1 MKYQNDLNNLFMQ
14 TYNSKT
20 ISILSCGWLGE
31 SLAIDLLEK
40 DYKVKGAT
48 TSLDKKERLS
58 EKGIEAFHLRFED
71 LNNEMIAFLNSEIL
85 VLNLT
90 IKDTELYKQFLPVLE
105 QSPIKK
111 LILISSTGVYKNS
124 EHPIDEQSELSESP
138 WVEIENFM
146 KDNLNYQTTILRF
159 SGLFGGNRKP
169 GNFLSGKKVKNAN
182 APVNLIHRDDC
193 IQIINE
199 VIKQDVWAE
208 CFNCTADTHPSKK
221 EFYTKAAELIGAQL
235 PIFDEEEGS
244 HSSFKLISNEKLKRR
259 LNYEFIHSDLMKVL

>member
-1 MKYQNDLNNLFMQ
+1 MPYLN
-14 TYNSKT
+14 S

-31 SLAIDLLEK
+31 SLAVNMLEK
-40 DYKVKGAT
+40 GFNVKGAT
-48 TSLDKKERLS
+48 TSLDKKERLA
-58 EKGIEAFHLRFED
+58 EKGIDAFQLRFED
-71 LNNEMIAFLNSEIL
+71 LNDEMKKFLNSEIL
-85 VLNLT
+85 ILNLT
-90 IKDTELYKQFLPVLE
+90 IKDIELYKQFLPLLE

-124 EHPIDEQSELSESP
+124 VKPVDENSELSESV
-138 WVEIENFM
+138 WVSIENLM

-169 GNFLSGKKVKNAN
+169 GNFLSGKTVKNAD

-193 IQIINE
+193 MQIINE
-199 VIKQDVWAE
+199 IIKQDVWEE

-221 EFYTKAAELIGAQL
+221 EFYTKASDIIAVEH

-244 HSSFKLISNEKLKRR
+244 LSSFKLITNEKLKRR
-259 LNYEFIHSDLMKVL
+259 LNYEFIHPDLMKAL